1 MAILKGVNKTKIDA
15 KPAALAENGQQ
26 GGVVKSMFDTYEIT
40 ADTTG
45 GTDTLEMCGLIPA
58 GARIVDV
65 IVTFDDLD
73 GSGGTLDIGW
83 KAGKKGLAAGGEDAD
98 ADGFFANADVTSAG
112 GLSMINDQ
120 PTVAGIHK
128 VFAESVQP
136 VIAFD
141 GDCDATSGTINL
153 EILYV

>member
-1 MAILKGVNKTKIDA
+1 MATLKGVNKTKIDA

-26 GGVVKSMFDTYEIT
+26 GGFVKTMFDTYELT

-45 GTDTLEMCGLIPA
+45 GTDTLEMCGKIPA

-65 IVTFDDLD
+65 ILTFDDLD
-73 GSGGTLDIGW
+73 GSGGTLDVGW
-83 KAGKKGLAAGGEDAD
+83 KAGDGAVETAD

-128 VFAESVQP
+128 TFAEAVQP